1 MARNRDLAGDRGRLD
16 DHGTLFAM
24 PEAMTIGNRI
34 ARWGGA
40 RLSRR
45 LSRSLPW
52 IGGAVALATVAATM
66 RRKGLI
72 SGAFDTG
79 LNAIPFVGA
88 AKNVVEVAR
97 GRDFFPDRAPR
108 VGTRPPA

>member
-1 MARNRDLAGDRGRLD
+1 
-16 DHGTLFAM
+16 
-24 PEAMTIGNRI
+24 MTHRI

-45 LSRSLPW
+45 VGRSLPW
-52 IGGAVALATVAATM
+52 VGAAIAVATVASTM

-88 AKNVVEVAR
+88 AKNAVEVAR
-97 GRDFFPDRAPR
+97 GRDFFPDRFGPVRPR
-108 VGTRPPA
+108 AGARVRDRRTAVDQRTTEERDLTGIA

>member
-1 MARNRDLAGDRGRLD
+1 MTNRV
-16 DHGTLFAM
+16 
-24 PEAMTIGNRI
+24 

-45 LSRSLPW
+45 LRRSVPVL
-52 IGGAVALATVAATM
+52 GAAIAAATVFATM

-72 SGAFDTG
+72 GGAFDTG

-88 AKNVVEVAR
+88 AKNAVELAR

-108 VGTRPPA
+108 IARGRVPVRQP